1 MFYNTDTLLLVSK
14 LSQLLVQKAGQ
25 QIVEDC
31 EDPSKC
37 VSSGFKFRITNA
49 GALNCQYVAHL
60 IVDSNQASNQPL
72 LQQIPMDLLAVFK
85 AVNKLEHNSIAI
97 PAIGTGKNN
106 ILFCL
111 ISLRDIL
118 KTDHWSSG

>member
-1 MFYNTDTLLLVSK
+1 MHRRIVFVLVSM
-14 LSQLLVQKAGQ
+14 LSQLLVKKAGQ
-25 QIVEDC
+25 QIVKEC
-31 EDPSKC
+31 AKPSKC

-60 IVDSNQASNQPL
+60 VVDSNRTSNQPL

-85 AVNKLEHNSIAI
+85 AVNKLEQNSIAI

-106 ILFCL
+106 ILFRL
-111 ISLRDIL
+111 S
-118 KTDHWSSG
+118 